1 MKRVLVC
8 AIATV
13 VVLLTTMP
21 CVLQAQVPTGTING
35 IVTDPHQAVVSGAH
49 VAATERATGVTH
61 ETVSNGDGVYSIPDL
76 PTGVYDV
83 RISAS
88 GFAASEF
95 QGVQLQAGRAST
107 LDTELK
113 LATIG
118 QSVNV
123 TDATNTIELTQS
135 MIQGQITS
143 STIENIPLNGRNFL
157 ELAYLVPGN
166 RPAPNFDPT
175 KTNTLEVSSA
185 DSVGRGG
192 NITVD
197 GGDNND
203 EVVGGTLSNFPQD
216 SVQEFQIATARFTA
230 EVGRSGNSVINI
242 VTKSGTNEYHGSLFD
257 YERNRHLQAEP
268 ATVNGSLPKAPFDRE
283 QFGGSVGGPLKSN
296 KAWWFAS
303 AEYRNQNAAI
313 ETGERQYGANPSEDT
328 ILNTYAPAPLRE
340 ALVSTRVDYQLDP
353 TNTLLA
359 RYSFNRSTDTNQASA
374 ASVTPSS
381 TATERQNSLNRF
393 NSLVAGWTKTFS
405 STQVNNLLFHF
416 DTFLNY
422 IPEFPNSSPTTFPSG
437 LASTNEL
444 LFPDI
449 ADGVN
454 FNVPQATHLNRYQ
467 VGDTFTWALG
477 KHTLHL
483 GGEYQYAKAF
493 GEINVFGSGSI
504 ILTSDFG
511 FADLNGDGVIND
523 LDIPIATAI
532 KSSAPIQPVP
542 IPNIINSYIAFFAQ
556 DDWRVTRNLTLN
568 LGLRWDFDTDATGTS
583 GAYGP
588 CPNLTS
594 VPTVACSWVA
604 NVIDLHHS
612 PDKKDF
618 GPRVGFAYDPFGHGK
633 TVIRGGFGIYYD
645 RIVFEV
651 PGYQRVQD
659 DRALTINQYAG
670 STCTFPGD
678 PAPPD
683 LNTCFAPIPG
693 VGFSPGSPTLANPF
707 SGQRQAGGVGI
718 IVDDKNT
725 HHPLFQ
731 QTSLGVQQQFGSAWT
746 VSADGLYVFGQRQLI
761 AQYLRSTNST
771 SPYISCPGSNIPCT
785 ITDPLT
791 GISDQITVATS
802 NAHSWYDGLLVNVQH
817 RPVKVGPVTYL
828 FNVSYTLSKTLD
840 YSDDDQVPSYTTV
853 ENVNLIEGTV
863 GPQTEKG
870 YGASDETHRLTAYG
884 LIQMPWGFSLAP
896 LYTFGSGV
904 PADTFLPDLN
914 LNGESL
920 PARLPILARNSLGR
934 SVKNSNQLNQI
945 INEWNALPACPAP
958 APCNA
963 GGALENVPDG
973 INFSS
978 PFNSVDLRLMKDIAI
993 KERYHV
999 DLMAEAFNLFNS
1011 VNIRGFTNTSYSGR
1025 NISLV
1030 PVGTNP
1036 PSPTN
1041 PDGLDTTFFQPV
1053 STAGGFFGSGGPRAF
1068 QFAVRFTF

>member
-1 MKRVLVC
+1 MKRALVRR
-8 AIATV
+8 V
-13 VVLLTTMP
+13 VAVAMFLAAMTFAM
-21 CVLQAQVPTGTING
+21 QAQVPTGTING

-49 VAATERATGVTH
+49 VTATELATGVIH
-61 ETVSNGDGVYSIPDL
+61 ETVSNSDGVYSIPDL

-83 RISAS
+83 RIAAS
-88 GFAASEF
+88 GFAVSEF

-107 LDTELK
+107 LDSELK
-113 LATIG
+113 LAVVG

-123 TDATNTIELTQS
+123 TDVTNTIELTQS

-143 STIENIPLNGRNFL
+143 ATIENIPLNGRNFL

-185 DSVGRGG
+185 GSVGRGG

-216 SVQEFQIATARFTA
+216 SIQEFQIATARFTA
-230 EVGRSGNSVINI
+230 EVGRSGNSIINI

-257 YERNRHLQAEP
+257 YERNRHLQA
-268 ATVNGSLPKAPFDRE
+268 LPFTFDRALPNPPFDRE
-283 QFGGSVGGPLKSN
+283 QFGGSIGGPIKSN

-303 AEYRNQNAAI
+303 AEYRNENAAI
-313 ETGERQYGANPSEDT
+313 ETGERQYGANPSEDA
-328 ILNTYAPAPLRE
+328 ILNTFAPAPLRE

-353 TNTLLA
+353 TSTLMA
-359 RYSFNRSTDTNQASA
+359 RYSFDRSTDTNQASA
-374 ASVTPSS
+374 ASVTPLL

-393 NSLVAGWTKTFS
+393 NSLVAGWTKTLS
-405 STQVNNLLFHF
+405 STKVNNVIFHF
-416 DTFLNY
+416 DTFLNL
-422 IPEFPNSSPTTFPSG
+422 IPEFPNSAPATNPPG
-437 LASTNEL
+437 LAATNEL
-444 LFPDI
+444 IFPDI

-483 GGEYQYAKAF
+483 GGEYQHATAF
-493 GEINVFGSGSI
+493 GEINVFGSGSV

-511 FADLNGDGVIND
+511 FADLNGDGVVND
-523 LDIPIATAI
+523 LDIPIAAAI
-532 KSSAPIQPVP
+532 KSAAPIQPVP

-568 LGLRWDFDTDATGTS
+568 LGLRWDYDTDATGTS

-594 VPTVACSWVA
+594 QPTVPCTWVA
-604 NVIDLHHS
+604 NVIDLRHQ

-618 GPRVGFAYDPFGHGK
+618 GPRIGFAYDPFGHGK

-659 DRALTINQYAG
+659 DRALTINQFAG
-670 STCTFPGD
+670 SSCTFPGN
-678 PAPPD
+678 PGAPS
-683 LNTCFAPIPG
+683 LNTCFFGIPG
-693 VGFSPGSPTLANPF
+693 TTFAPGSPTLANPF
-707 SGQRQAGGVGI
+707 SGPRQAGGVGI

-731 QTSLGVQQQFGSAWT
+731 QTSLGVQQQFGSSWT

-761 AQYLRSTNST
+761 AQFLRSTT
-771 SPYISCPGSNIPCT
+771 SASPFISCPGSNVPCT
-785 ITDPLT
+785 VTDPLT
-791 GISDQITVATS
+791 GISDQVTVATS
-802 NAHSWYDGLLVNVQH
+802 NAHSWYDGLLINVQH

-828 FNVSYTLSKTLD
+828 FNASYTLSKTLD
-840 YSDDDQVPSYTTV
+840 YSDDDQVPSFTTV

-870 YGASDETHRLTAYG
+870 YGASDETHRLTVYG

-920 PARLPILARNSLGR
+920 PARLPILGRNSLGR

-945 INEWNALPACPAP
+945 INEWNALPSCPAP

-963 GGALENVPDG
+963 GGQLENVPDG

-993 KERYHV
+993 HERYHV

-1030 PVGTNP
+1030 PKGTNLP
-1036 PSPTN
+1036 GPGN
-1041 PDGLDTTFFQPV
+1041 PNGLDLTFFQPV

>member
-1 MKRVLVC
+1 MKRGVGCIV
-8 AIATV
+8 AG
-13 VVLLTTMP
+13 VLLLASTALTVEAQMP
-21 CVLQAQVPTGTING
+21 SGTING
-35 IVTDPHQAVVSGAH
+35 RVTDPAGAVMISAQVD
-49 VAATERATGVTH
+49 ATNEATNASR
-61 ETVSNGDGVYSIPDL
+61 ETVTNSDGLYVFANLDPGSYRVEIK
-76 PTGVYDV
+76 
-83 RISAS
+83 AA
-88 GFAASEF
+88 GFAAHEF
-95 QGVQLQAGRAST
+95 KQVIVQAGRAT
-107 LDTELK
+107 TVDAELK
-113 LATIG
+113 IEAVGT
-118 QSVNV
+118 SVKV
-123 TDATNTIELTQS
+123 SSSTASVELTQS
-135 MIQGQITS
+135 MIQGQVTS
-143 STIENIPLNGRNFL
+143 TTIESIPLNGRNFL

-175 KTNTLEVSSA
+175 KTNTLEVSS
-185 DSVGRGG
+185 DGSVGRGG

-216 SVQEFQIATARFTA
+216 SIQEFQIATARFTA
-230 EVGRSGNSVINI
+230 EVGRSGNSIINI
-242 VTKSGTNEYHGSLFD
+242 VTKSGSNEYHGSLFD
-257 YERNRHLQAEP
+257 YERNRHLQA
-268 ATVNGSLPKAPFDRE
+268 LPYTFDRDLPTPPFDRE
-283 QFGGSVGGPLKSN
+283 QFGGSVGGPIKSD

-313 ETGERQYGANPSEDT
+313 QTGERQYGANPSEDT
-328 ILNTYAPAPLRE
+328 ILNTFAPAPLRE
-340 ALVSTRVDYQLDP
+340 ALVSSRVDFQLDP
-353 TNTLLA
+353 SSAWMA
-359 RYSFNRSTDTNQASA
+359 RYSFDRSTDTNQASA
-374 ASVTPSS
+374 ASVTPLS

-393 NSLVAGWTKTFS
+393 NSLVAGWTKTIS
-405 STQVNNLLFHF
+405 STKANNVIFHF
-416 DTFLNY
+416 DTFLNL
-422 IPEFPNSSPTTFPSG
+422 IPEFPNSSPTTFPNG

-444 LFPDI
+444 IFPDI

-477 KHTLHL
+477 KHTLHW

-493 GEINVFGSGSI
+493 GEINVFGSGSVM
-504 ILTSDFG
+504 LTSDFG

-523 LDIPIATAI
+523 LDIPIAVSI
-532 KSSAPIQPVP
+532 KSAAPIQPVP

-568 LGLRWDFDTDATGTS
+568 LGLRWDFDTDATGTAS
-583 GAYGP
+583 AYGP

-594 VPTVACSWVA
+594 PPTVACSWVA
-604 NVIDLHHS
+604 NVIDLHHH
-612 PDKKDF
+612 PDKRDF
-618 GPRVGFAYDPFGHGK
+618 GPRVGFAYDPFGRGK

-659 DRALTINQYAG
+659 DRALTINEFGG
-670 STCTFPGD
+670 SACTFPGD
-678 PAPPD
+678 PMAPS
-683 LNTCFAPIPG
+683 LNTCFFGIPG
-693 VGFSPGSPTLANPF
+693 TTFAPGSPTLANPF
-707 SGQRQAGGVGI
+707 SGPRQAGGVGI
-718 IVDDKNT
+718 IVDDENT

-731 QTSLGVQQQFGSAWT
+731 QTSLGVQQQWGSRWT

-761 AQYLRSTNST
+761 AQYLRSTTST
-771 SPYISCPGSNIPCT
+771 SPYISCPGNNVPCT
-785 ITDPLT
+785 VSDPLT
-791 GISDQITVATS
+791 GISDQVTVATS
-802 NAHSWYDGLLVNVQH
+802 NAHSWYDALLVNVQH
-817 RPVKVGPVTYL
+817 RPVRVGPVTYL
-828 FNVSYTLSKTLD
+828 FNASYTFSKTLD

-863 GPQTEKG
+863 GPHTEKG
-870 YGASDETHRLTAYG
+870 YGASDETHRLTLYG
-884 LIQMPWGFSLAP
+884 LLQMPWGFSLAP

-914 LNGESL
+914 LNGQSL

-934 SVKNSNQLNQI
+934 SVQNSNQLNQI

-963 GGALENVPDG
+963 GGPLENVPDG

-978 PFNSVDLRLMKDIAI
+978 PFNSVDLRLMKDLAI
-993 KERYHV
+993 RERYHV

-1030 PVGTNP
+1030 PVGTSP
-1036 PSPTN
+1036 PSATN
-1041 PDGLDTTFFQPV
+1041 PNGLDTTFFQPV

-1068 QFAVRFTF
+1068 QFAMRFTF

>member
-1 MKRVLVC
+1 MKRRLVRGVV
-8 AIATV
+8 AIVILVAAMTFAV
-13 VVLLTTMP
+13 
-21 CVLQAQVPTGTING
+21 QAQVPTGTING
-35 IVTDPHQAVVSGAH
+35 IVTDPHQAIVTGAH
-49 VAATERATGVTH
+49 VTATERTTGVTH
-61 ETVSNGDGVYSIPDL
+61 ETVSNADGVYSIPDL

-83 RISAS
+83 RIAAG
-88 GFAASEF
+88 GFAVSEF
-95 QGVQLQAGRAST
+95 QGVQLEAGRAST
-107 LDTELK
+107 LDAEVK
-113 LATIG
+113 LAEVG

-123 TDATNTIELTQS
+123 TDVTSTVELTQS

-143 STIENIPLNGRNFL
+143 ATIENIPLNGRNFL

-185 DSVGRGG
+185 GSVGRGG

-216 SVQEFQIATARFTA
+216 SIQEFQIATARFTA
-230 EVGRSGNSVINI
+230 EVGRSGNSIINI
-242 VTKSGTNEYHGSLFD
+242 VTKSGTNQYHGSLFD
-257 YERNRHLQAEP
+257 YERNRHLQA
-268 ATVNGSLPKAPFDRE
+268 LPFTFDRDLPTPPFDRE
-283 QFGGSVGGPLKSN
+283 QFGGSIGGPIKSN

-313 ETGERQYGANPSEDT
+313 QTGERQYGANPSEDV
-328 ILNTYAPAPLRE
+328 ILNTFAPAPLRD

-353 TNTLLA
+353 TNTLMA
-359 RYSFNRSTDTNQASA
+359 RDSFERSTDTNQASA
-374 ASVTPSS
+374 ASVTPLS

-405 STQVNNLLFHF
+405 STQVNNVIFHF
-416 DTFLNY
+416 DTFLNL
-422 IPEFPNSSPTTFPSG
+422 IPEFPNSSPTTNPAG
-437 LASTNEL
+437 LTPTNEL
-444 LFPDI
+444 IFPDI

-493 GEINVFGSGSI
+493 GEINVFGSGSVM
-504 ILTSDFG
+504 LTSDFG

-523 LDIPIATAI
+523 LDIPIAVSI
-532 KSSAPIQPVP
+532 KSAAPIQPVP

-568 LGLRWDFDTDATGTS
+568 LGLRWDYDTDATGTG

-594 VPTVACSWVA
+594 QPTVPCTWVA
-604 NVIDLHHS
+604 NVIDLRHS

-618 GPRVGFAYDPFGHGK
+618 GPRVGFAYDPFGRGK

-651 PGYQRVQD
+651 PGFQRVQD
-659 DRALTINQYAG
+659 DRALTINEFGG
-670 STCTFPGD
+670 SSCTFPGN
-678 PAPPD
+678 PAPPS
-683 LNTCFAPIPG
+683 LNTCFFGIPNTT
-693 VGFSPGSPTLANPF
+693 FAPGSPTLANPF
-707 SGQRQAGGVGI
+707 SGPRQAGGVGI

-761 AQYLRSTNST
+761 AQFLRSTTST
-771 SPYISCPGSNIPCT
+771 SPFISCPGSNIPCT
-785 ITDPLT
+785 VTDPLT
-791 GISDQITVATS
+791 GISDQVTVATS

-828 FNVSYTLSKTLD
+828 FNASYTFSKTLD

-870 YGASDETHRLTAYG
+870 YGASDETHRLTLYG
-884 LIQMPWGFSLAP
+884 MIQMPWGFSLAP
-896 LYTFGSGV
+896 LYTFGSGI

-914 LNGESL
+914 LDGESL

-934 SVKNSNQLNQI
+934 SVKNSTQLNQF
-945 INEWNALPACPAP
+945 INQWNALPGCPEP

-963 GGALENVPDG
+963 GGPLENVPDG

-993 KERYHV
+993 RERYHV

-1036 PSPTN
+1036 PSPAN
-1041 PDGLDTTFFQPV
+1041 PKGLDTTFFQPV

>member
-1 MKRVLVC
+1 MKRVLVRGVL
-8 AIATV
+8 AIVFLVGVMTLAV
-13 VVLLTTMP
+13 
-21 CVLQAQVPTGTING
+21 QAQVPTGTING
-35 IVTDPHQAVVSGAH
+35 IVTDPHQAVVVGAH
-49 VAATERATGVTH
+49 VSATERTTGVTH
-61 ETVSNGDGVYSIPDL
+61 ETVSNGNGVYSISDL
-76 PTGVYDV
+76 TIGVYDV
-83 RISAS
+83 RIAAA
-88 GFAASEF
+88 GFAVSEL

-107 LDTELK
+107 LDAELK
-113 LATIG
+113 LAEVG
-118 QSVNV
+118 QRVNV
-123 TDATNTIELTQS
+123 TDVTSTVELTQS

-185 DSVGRGG
+185 GSVGRGG

-216 SVQEFQIATARFTA
+216 SIQEFQIATARFTA
-230 EVGRSGNSVINI
+230 EVGRSGNSIINI
-242 VTKSGTNEYHGSLFD
+242 VTKSGTNDYHGSLFD
-257 YERNRHLQAEP
+257 YERNRHLQA
-268 ATVNGSLPKAPFDRE
+268 LPFTFDRDLPTPPFDRE
-283 QFGGSVGGPLKSN
+283 QFGGSVGGPIKSN

-313 ETGERQYGANPSEDT
+313 ETGERQYGANPSEDV
-328 ILNTYAPAPLRE
+328 ILDTFAPAPLRE
-340 ALVSTRVDYQLDP
+340 ALVSTRFDYQLDP
-353 TNTLLA
+353 TSTLMA
-359 RYSFNRSTDTNQASA
+359 RYSFDRSTDTNQASA
-374 ASVTPSS
+374 ASVTPLL

-393 NSLVAGWTKTFS
+393 NSLVAGWTKTLS
-405 STQVNNLLFHF
+405 STKVNNVIFHF
-416 DTFLNY
+416 DTFLNL
-422 IPEFPNSSPTTFPSG
+422 IPEFPNSAPTTNPVG
-437 LASTNEL
+437 LAPTNEL
-444 LFPDI
+444 IFPDI

-483 GGEYQYAKAF
+483 GGEFQHATAF
-493 GEINVFGSGSI
+493 GEINVFGSGSV

-511 FADLNGDGVIND
+511 FADLNGDGVVND
-523 LDIPIATAI
+523 LDIPLATAI
-532 KSSAPIQPVP
+532 QSAAPVQPVP

-568 LGLRWDFDTDATGTS
+568 LGLRWDYDTDATGTS
-583 GAYGP
+583 SAYGP

-594 VPTVACSWVA
+594 QPTVPCTWVA
-604 NVIDLHHS
+604 NVIDLRHS

-618 GPRVGFAYDPFGHGK
+618 GPRVGFAYDPFGRGK

-659 DRALTINQYAG
+659 DRALTINQFAG

-731 QTSLGVQQQFGSAWT
+731 QTSLGVQQQLGSNWT

-761 AQYLRSTNST
+761 AQFLRSTNST
-771 SPYISCPGSNIPCT
+771 SPFISCPGSNIPCT
-785 ITDPLT
+785 VTDPLT
-791 GISDQITVATS
+791 GISDQVTVATS

-817 RPVKVGPVTYL
+817 RPVKVGRVTYL
-828 FNVSYTLSKTLD
+828 FNASYTLSKTLD
-840 YSDDDQVPSYTTV
+840 YSDDDQVPSFTTV

-870 YGASDETHRLTAYG
+870 YGASDERHRLTVYG

-920 PARLPILARNSLGR
+920 PTRLPILGRNSLGR
-934 SVKNSNQLNQI
+934 SVRNSTQLNQV

-963 GGALENVPDG
+963 GGPLENVPDG

-993 KERYHV
+993 HERYHV

-1030 PVGTNP
+1030 PVGTNL

-1041 PDGLDTTFFQPV
+1041 PNGLDTTFFQPV

>member
-1 MKRVLVC
+1 MKPRQLRGIV
-8 AIATV
+8 TV
-13 VVLLTTMP
+13 VVLLTAMTLA
-21 CVLQAQVPTGTING
+21 VHAQVPTGTING
-35 IVTDPHQAVVSGAH
+35 IVTDPHQAVVTGAH

-83 RISAS
+83 RIAAA
-88 GFAASEF
+88 GFAVSEF

-107 LDTELK
+107 LDAELK
-113 LATIG
+113 LAEVG

-123 TDATNTIELTQS
+123 TDVTSTVELTQS

-143 STIENIPLNGRNFL
+143 ATIENIPLNGRNFL

-185 DSVGRGG
+185 GSVGRGG

-203 EVVGGTLSNFPQD
+203 EVVGGTLSNFPED
-216 SVQEFQIATARFTA
+216 SIQEFQIATARFTA
-230 EVGRSGNSVINI
+230 EAGRSGTSIVNI

-257 YERNRHLQAEP
+257 YERNGHLQALPYTFDRALP
-268 ATVNGSLPKAPFDRE
+268 APPFNRE
-283 QFGGSVGGPLKSN
+283 QFGGSVGGPIKTN

-303 AEYRNQNAAI
+303 TEYRNQNAAI
-313 ETGERQYGANPSEDT
+313 ETGERDFANDT
-328 ILNTYAPAPLRE
+328 ILNTFAPAPLGE
-340 ALVSTRVDYQLDP
+340 ALVSVRADYQIN
-353 TNTLLA
+353 TNNTLMA
-359 RYSFNRSTDTNQASA
+359 RYSFDRSTNTSA
-374 ASVTPSS
+374 AQPATVTPAS
-381 TATERQNSLNRF
+381 TAAERQNSLNRF
-393 NSLVAGWTKTFS
+393 NSLVAGWTTTLS
-405 STQVNNLLFHF
+405 STKVNSLIFHF
-416 DTFLNY
+416 DTFLNL
-422 IPEFPNSSPTTFPSG
+422 IPVFPNSAPTTDPAN
-437 LASTNEL
+437 LATTNEL
-444 LFPDI
+444 IFPDL
-449 ADGVN
+449 ADGMN
-454 FNVPQATHLNRYQ
+454 FNLPQSTHLNRYQ

-493 GEINVFGSGSI
+493 GEINVFGSGSVM
-504 ILTSDFG
+504 LTSDFG
-511 FADLNGDGVIND
+511 FADLNGDGVISD
-523 LDIPIATAI
+523 LDIPIAVSI
-532 KSSAPIQPVP
+532 KSAAPIQPVP
-542 IPNIINSYIAFFAQ
+542 IPNITNSYIAFFAQ

-583 GAYGP
+583 SPYGP

-594 VPTVACSWVA
+594 VPTVPCTWVA
-604 NVIDLHHS
+604 GVIDISHH
-612 PDKKDF
+612 PDKKNF

-659 DRALTINQYAG
+659 DRALTINEYAG

-678 PAPPD
+678 PAPPS

-718 IVDDKNT
+718 IVDDQNT

-731 QTSLGVQQQFGSAWT
+731 QTSLGVQQQFGSSWT
-746 VSADGLYVFGQRQLI
+746 VSVDGLYVFGQRQLI
-761 AQYLRSTNST
+761 AQYLRSTTST
-771 SPYISCPGSNIPCT
+771 SPYITCPGNNIPCT
-785 ITDPLT
+785 VTDPLT
-791 GISDQITVATS
+791 GISDQVTVATS
-802 NAHSWYDGLLVNVQH
+802 NAHSWYDGLLVSVQH

-828 FNVSYTLSKTLD
+828 FNASYTLSKTLD

-870 YGASDETHRLTAYG
+870 YGASDETHRLTLYG

-904 PADTFLPDLN
+904 PADTYLPDLN

-920 PARLPILARNSLGR
+920 PARLPILGRNSLGR
-934 SVKNSNQLNQI
+934 SVKNSNQLNQVI
-945 INEWNALPACPAP
+945 DEWNALPACPAP

-963 GGALENVPDG
+963 GGPLENVPDG
-973 INFSS
+973 INFGS
-978 PFNSVDLRLMKDIAI
+978 PFNSVDMRLLKDIAI
-993 KERYHV
+993 RERYHL
-999 DLMAEAFNLFNS
+999 DLMAEVFNLFNS

-1041 PDGLDTTFFQPV
+1041 PNGLDTTFFQPV

-1068 QFAVRFTF
+1068 QFAVRFAF